1 MKIIITENKAHNFL
15 KKRGLKNT
23 IIHLGGVSNFIKTFN
38 IETPNDLLRLFT
50 DLEIVQSEERSN
62 YTLFRL
68 KEGDNYFI
76 YDRNHKYV
84 FVNYYIWMILEDYE
98 SYSRVQYI
106 TQKWIENVYGLS
118 DIETIVMD
126 AKYEKML

>member
-1 MKIIITENKAHNFL
+1 MKIIITENKLDNFL

-23 IIHLGGVSNFIKTFN
+23 IIHLRGVSNFIKTFN

>member
-1 MKIIITENKAHNFL
+1 MKIVITENRIHNFL

-23 IIHLGGVSNFIKTFN
+23 IINLRGVSNFIKSFN
-38 IETPNDLLRLFT
+38 IETPNDILDLFT

-76 YDRNHKYV
+76 YDRKNKYV
-84 FVNYYIWMILEDYE
+84 FVNYYIWMILEEQE

-118 DIETIVMD
+118 DIKTIIMD
-126 AKYEKML
+126 ADNERML

>member
-1 MKIIITENKAHNFL
+1 MKIIITENKIHNFL

-23 IIHLGGVSNFIKTFN
+23 IIHLGGVSNFMKTFN
-38 IETPNDLLRLFT
+38 IENPNDILGLFT

-76 YDRNHKYV
+76 YDRDNKYV
-84 FVNYYIWMILEDYE
+84 FVNNYIWMILEDKE
-98 SYSRVQYI
+98 SYSRVQFI

-118 DIETIVMD
+118 GIKTIIMSGD
-126 AKYEKML
+126 YEKML

>member
-1 MKIIITENKAHNFL
+1 MKIIITENKTDNFL
-15 KKRGLKNT
+15 KTRGLKNT
-23 IIHLGGVSNFIKTFN
+23 IISLGGVSNFIKAFN
-38 IETPNDLLRLFT
+38 IKTPNDLLRLFT
-50 DLEIVQSEERSN
+50 DLEIVQSKERSN

-76 YDRNHKYV
+76 YDRNHNYV
-84 FVNYYIWMILEDYE
+84 FVNHYIWMILEDYE

-118 DIETIVMD
+118 DIKTIIMSGD
-126 AKYEKML
+126 YEKML

>member
-1 MKIIITENKAHNFL
+1 MKIVITENRLDNFL

-118 DIETIVMD
+118 DIETIGMD

>member
-1 MKIIITENKAHNFL
+1 MKIIITENRLDNFL

-23 IIHLGGVSNFIKTFN
+23 IIHLRGVSNFIKTFN

-76 YDRNHKYV
+76 YDRENKYV